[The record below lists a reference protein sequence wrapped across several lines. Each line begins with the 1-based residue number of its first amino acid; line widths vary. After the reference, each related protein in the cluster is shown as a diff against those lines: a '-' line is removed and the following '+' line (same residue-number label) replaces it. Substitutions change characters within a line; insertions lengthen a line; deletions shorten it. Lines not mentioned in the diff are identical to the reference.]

1 MSMKKRL
8 LALLLALCLAVAML
22 PGAALAAGTPFHDV
36 KPGQWYSDAVSYVY
50 NNGLMSGTGA
60 ASFGLNTPT
69 NRGMITTILYSLADK
84 PAVSGSVNF
93 SDVSPNAY
101 YAKAVQ
107 WASQEGVI
115 KGLGNNR
122 FGPNNP
128 VSREQL
134 AVMLYS
140 FANYM
145 GADTSKTLDLR
156 HFSDYSRID
165 SWAIKPMQW
174 AYCMGLLTG
183 KQGNRIDPRGNATRS
198 EVAVILYS
206 FCEKVLGSGEET
218 IYSVTFDH
226 NYPGGPSPVQQV
238 KAGQTVAAP
247 ADPTRQGYV
256 FVGWFTAKEGGNP
269 FSFDTAVNANTT
281 VYAHWTPE
289 QGGEIPPTGNVTVR
303 FDYNFEGAPTGQ
315 SVLVPVGN
323 KVESVAPP
331 TREGYTFTGWYT
343 QPSGGSLY
351 SFDTAVTVDLTLYA
365 HWTAAQTFQV
375 AFNLNYEGCGPLPA
389 MNVPQGEVCPQ
400 LGFDPTRENH
410 LFLGWY
416 TAPDDAGVLYNFDLP
431 VTTNMTLYAH
441 WKYNGPNYAKP
452 YQTTSRIYQ
461 YDGSDPLKHFAMMGI
476 PYTQG
481 LVFEYGW
488 GDETEAS
495 FNLYG
500 QYEVM
505 TFDVG
510 HVDNGGRS
518 TETLYFYFDGGST
531 PAFTLEL
538 KGNMSTEHVVLNVKN
553 HVNLRIVRKG
563 AGGYKYGMGNML
575 LLTADEALGQDII
588 TPAIADMKPVNQTN
602 LASGRVMPYQNSS
615 RTYLYD
621 GSDPLNNFRMM
632 GIEYDQG
639 VRFEYGWGDE
649 TDVAFNLGGG
659 FDMLT
664 FKVGHVDNGGR
675 AEENLYVWADDEL
688 VDTISLIGVMG
699 TSTYSLNVH
708 GVNKLQLIRQ
718 GSGGY
723 HYAIA
728 DITAYTAED
737 VQNNGLTVPALSAYD
752 EVHQTNLA
760 EGLVLPYQNSSR
772 TYLYDGSDPINNF
785 FLMNGEKF
793 TQGVRFEYGWGD
805 DTNVNFNLG
814 HGFTTMTFTVGHIDN
829 GGKADETLYIYKDST
844 LSEADTIHLTGSM
857 VNTPITID
865 VTGVNNLRIDRKG
878 SGGYAYGIAN
888 ITVSN

>member
-1 MSMKKRL
+1 
-8 LALLLALCLAVAML
+8 
-22 PGAALAAGTPFHDV
+22 
-36 KPGQWYSDAVSYVY
+36 
-50 NNGLMSGTGA
+50 
-60 ASFGLNTPT
+60 
-69 NRGMITTILYSLADK
+69 
-84 PAVSGSVNF
+84 
-93 SDVSPNAY
+93 
-101 YAKAVQ
+101 
-107 WASQEGVI
+107 
-115 KGLGNNR
+115 
-122 FGPNNP
+122 
-128 VSREQL
+128 
-134 AVMLYS
+134 
-140 FANYM
+140 
-145 GADTSKTLDLR
+145 
-156 HFSDYSRID
+156 
-165 SWAIKPMQW
+165 
-174 AYCMGLLTG
+174 
-183 KQGNRIDPRGNATRS
+183 
-198 EVAVILYS
+198 
-206 FCEKVLGSGEET
+206 
-218 IYSVTFDH
+218 
-226 NYPGGPSPVQQV
+226 
-238 KAGQTVAAP
+238 
-247 ADPTRQGYV
+247 
-256 FVGWFTAKEGGNP
+256 
-269 FSFDTAVNANTT
+269 
-281 VYAHWTPE
+281 
-289 QGGEIPPTGNVTVR
+289 
-303 FDYNFEGAPTGQ
+303 
-315 SVLVPVGN
+315 
-323 KVESVAPP
+323 
-331 TREGYTFTGWYT
+331 
-343 QPSGGSLY
+343 
-351 SFDTAVTVDLTLYA
+351 
-365 HWTAAQTFQV
+365 
-375 AFNLNYEGCGPLPA
+375 

-461 YDGSDPLKHFAMMGI
+461 YDGSDPLKHFEMMGI

>member
-60 ASFGLNTPT
+60 TSFGLGTPT

-122 FGPNNP
+122 FGPNSP

-247 ADPTRQGYV
+247 ADPTR
-256 FVGWFTAKEGGNP
+256 
-269 FSFDTAVNANTT
+269 
-281 VYAHWTPE
+281 
-289 QGGEIPPTGNVTVR
+289 
-303 FDYNFEGAPTGQ
+303 
-315 SVLVPVGN
+315 
-323 KVESVAPP
+323 
-331 TREGYTFTGWYT
+331 EGYTFTGWYT

-365 HWTAAQTFQV
+365 QWTAAQTFQV

-461 YDGSDPLKHFAMMGI
+461 YDGSDPLKHFEMMGI

>member
-60 ASFGLNTPT
+60 TSFGLGTPT

-122 FGPNNP
+122 FGPNSP

-247 ADPTRQGYV
+247 ADPTR
-256 FVGWFTAKEGGNP
+256 
-269 FSFDTAVNANTT
+269 
-281 VYAHWTPE
+281 
-289 QGGEIPPTGNVTVR
+289 
-303 FDYNFEGAPTGQ
+303 
-315 SVLVPVGN
+315 
-323 KVESVAPP
+323 
-331 TREGYTFTGWYT
+331 EGYTFTGWYT

-365 HWTAAQTFQV
+365 QWTAAQTFQV

-461 YDGSDPLKHFAMMGI
+461 YDGSDPLKHFEMMGI

-615 RTYLYD
+615 RTYLYE

>member
-60 ASFGLNTPT
+60 TSFGLGTPT

-122 FGPNNP
+122 FGPNSP

-247 ADPTRQGYV
+247 ADPTR
-256 FVGWFTAKEGGNP
+256 
-269 FSFDTAVNANTT
+269 
-281 VYAHWTPE
+281 
-289 QGGEIPPTGNVTVR
+289 
-303 FDYNFEGAPTGQ
+303 
-315 SVLVPVGN
+315 
-323 KVESVAPP
+323 
-331 TREGYTFTGWYT
+331 EGYTFTGWYT

-365 HWTAAQTFQV
+365 QWTAAQTFQV

-461 YDGSDPLKHFAMMGI
+461 YDGSDPLKHFEMMGI

-615 RTYLYD
+615 RTYLYE

-649 TDVAFNLGGG
+649 TDVTFNLGGG